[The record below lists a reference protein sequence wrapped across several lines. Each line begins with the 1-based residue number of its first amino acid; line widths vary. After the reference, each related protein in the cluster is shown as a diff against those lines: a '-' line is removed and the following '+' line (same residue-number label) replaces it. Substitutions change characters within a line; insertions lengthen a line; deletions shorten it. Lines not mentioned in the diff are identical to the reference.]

1 MTITKTAFL
10 RKNIM
15 TGTMEVVIY
24 FPFNQEDLK
33 IVRSIPGRKFIVTA
47 KSQGS
52 KKYWTAPFNGKTIQ
66 ILMQNGWG
74 FDATMEEYLKKVSM
88 RVKQRNK
95 ENESVLQLLPKE
107 LYPFQIEGVRQLM
120 KWDGRALL
128 ADDMGLGKTI
138 QSLMWLKLNPEK
150 VPAIIIC
157 PASLKYNWEIECKK
171 WLKTDS
177 ISVLSG
183 TTPRNFKSDIVI
195 INYDIVHDWL
205 WHFKTLPYQTI
216 ILDECHYI
224 KNDKAK
230 RTKAIKTL
238 TKGVKHVIA
247 ISGTAIV
254 NKPIEVY
261 NVINILN
268 PRLFPSRW
276 NFAHK
281 YCNAKHTGFGWDFN
295 GASNIEE
302 LHNILKNNLM
312 IRRKKQDVL
321 KDLPEKI
328 YTQIPLEIDNRKKYT
343 EMEQDFID
351 YIEKQMG
358 EELSKTEKQLQ
369 KELGYVNVALN
380 IEDIIRK
387 KVESISKAEMLV
399 KVGFLQRKA
408 TKGILKIVK
417 EWIYDFLENQDKL
430 VIFAVHSEFIN
441 NLLEEFKDI
450 AVKIDGSTPINKRQE
465 IVNEF
470 QTNKK
475 IKLFI
480 GNIKAAG
487 VGLTLT
493 ASSNVAFLEYPW
505 APGDLVQAED
515 RCHRIGQKNSVNI
528 FHFVAKN
535 TIIEDILEIL
545 RKKSKVVNALL
556 DGRIVEENED
566 TFIEFLKTYHAKN

>member
-1 MTITKTAFL
+1 MSKSAFL
-10 RKNIM
+10 KKNVLTNEI
-15 TGTMEVVIY
+15 EVVIL
-24 FPFNQEDLK
+24 FSFNQEDLN
-33 IVRSIPGRKFIVTA
+33 IVRSIPGRKFVIPA
-47 KSQGS
+47 KSTKG
-52 KKYWTAPFNGKTIQ
+52 KKYWTAPLTHTTIK
-66 ILMQNGWG
+66 ILSQNGWG
-74 FDATMEEYLKKVSM
+74 FHEQMKQYLNKVYSNAEK
-88 RVKQRNK
+88 RIEK
-95 ENESVLQLLPKE
+95 NEQLVHNLPKE
-107 LYPFQIEGVRQLM
+107 LYPFQKQGVERLLALN
-120 KWDGRALL
+120 GRALL
-128 ADDMGLGKTI
+128 ADEMGLGKTI

-195 INYDIVHDWL
+195 INYDIVHHWL

-380 IEDIIRK
+380 IEDIIKK

-399 KVGFLQRKA
+399 KFVFLQRKA
-408 TKGILKIVK
+408 TNGILNIV
-417 EWIYDFLENQDKL
+417 Q
-430 VIFAVHSEFIN
+430 
-441 NLLEEFKDI
+441 
-450 AVKIDGSTPINKRQE
+450 
-465 IVNEF
+465 
-470 QTNKK
+470 
-475 IKLFI
+475 
-480 GNIKAAG
+480 
-487 VGLTLT
+487 
-493 ASSNVAFLEYPW
+493 
-505 APGDLVQAED
+505 
-515 RCHRIGQKNSVNI
+515 
-528 FHFVAKN
+528 
-535 TIIEDILEIL
+535 
-545 RKKSKVVNALL
+545 
-556 DGRIVEENED
+556 
-566 TFIEFLKTYHAKN
+566 

>member
-1 MTITKTAFL
+1 MLITKTAFL
-10 RKNIM
+10 RKNIL
-15 TGTMEVVIY
+15 TGAMEVIIY

-52 KKYWTAPFNGKTIQ
+52 KKYWTAPFNGRTIQ

-74 FDATMEEYLKKVSM
+74 FDSTTEEYLKKVSLH
-88 RVKQRNK
+88 VKQRNK
-95 ENESVLQLLPKE
+95 ENEGLLQLLPKE

-128 ADDMGLGKTI
+128 ADDMGLGKTV

-195 INYDIVHDWL
+195 INYDIVHHWL

-380 IEDIIRK
+380 IEDIIKK

>member
-1 MTITKTAFL
+1 MSKSAFL
-10 RKNIM
+10 KKNVLTNEI
-15 TGTMEVVIY
+15 EVVIL
-24 FPFNQEDLK
+24 FSFNQEDLN
-33 IVRSIPGRKFIVTA
+33 IVRSIPGRKFVIPA
-47 KSQGS
+47 KSTKG
-52 KKYWTAPFNGKTIQ
+52 KKYWTAPLTHTTIK
-66 ILMQNGWG
+66 ILSQNGWG
-74 FDATMEEYLKKVSM
+74 FHEQMKQYLNKVYSNAEK
-88 RVKQRNK
+88 RIEK
-95 ENESVLQLLPKE
+95 NEQLVHNLPKE
-107 LYPFQIEGVRQLM
+107 LYPFQKQGVERLLALN
-120 KWDGRALL
+120 GRALL
-128 ADDMGLGKTI
+128 ADEMGLGKTI

-195 INYDIVHDWL
+195 INYDIVHHWL

-380 IEDIIRK
+380 IEDIIKK